1 VLSAA
6 VRKGAW
12 WAAVGLLGLLSGCGD
27 QYRPVITPINP
38 VGPAPQPQSY
48 FIAISG
54 PGPTADGVVNILDA
68 SGDTLLDQA
77 TLGAG
82 PFSFAL
88 NGTGTSGYNLNGN
101 AGTAVTLNSYG
112 ISVAFNNQGGL
123 QTKNVESST
132 LSTGANPVN
141 IFAGL
146 TNLYLIEPYT
156 NFQTKATSGQPSVAA
171 FNAAVAPPSLLQE
184 IPVAPNPVNFAG
196 TPTGERVYA
205 ISQSATGA
213 APLAYNACNTPTS
226 VTQAGEVSAIETTT
240 NTVSTRLPVG
250 ICPVYGIMSADTNRT
265 FILNRGSNTV
275 TVINS
280 QQNLIDSVHPSIPVG
295 AGPVSADIYTPS
307 SQLVTANYD
316 SGTLSI
322 INVNLDIFGNDGP
335 NFGQTVT
342 VKVGNG
348 PVAVSILPDGTRAYV
363 ANELDGTV
371 SVVDMHSFQVTKT
384 IPVAGHPHS
393 ISSLSSTPYG
403 KVYVAS
409 MDDPNLT
416 VIRTDTDTVSAN
428 VLLQGNAVDVRST
441 SQTAGGPSAQSIA
454 GGLAHPEAS
463 GSGSGGSGS
472 GGSTAAINITNPVVI
487 SHTSGQGMPC
497 GIGVVNGAVV
507 NADPSPYC
515 INP

>member
-1 VLSAA
+1 VLSVA
-6 VRKGAW
+6 VRKRAW
-12 WAAVGLLGLLSGCGD
+12 LAGVGLVAFLSGCGD

-38 VGPAPQPQSY
+38 VGPAAQPQSY
-48 FIAISG
+48 FVAISG
-54 PGPTADGVVNILDA
+54 PGPSADGVVNILDA
-68 SGDTLLDQA
+68 SGDTILDQA

-88 NGTGTSGYNLNGN
+88 DGTGTSAYNLNGN
-101 AGTAVTLNSYG
+101 AGAAVTLNSYG

-123 QTKNVESST
+123 QTKNIENST

-146 TNLYLIEPYT
+146 ANLYLIEPYV
-156 NFQTKATSGQPSVAA
+156 NFQTRTTSGQPSVAA
-171 FNAAVAPPSLLQE
+171 FNSAVAPPSLLQE

-196 TPTGERVYA
+196 TPSGERIYA

-213 APLAYNACNTPTS
+213 APLAYNACNTPAT
-226 VTQAGEVSAIETTT
+226 VTQAGEVAAIETTT

-250 ICPVYGIMSADTNRT
+250 ICPVYGVMSADTNRA
-265 FILNRGSNTV
+265 FILNRGSGTV

-280 QQNLIDSVHPSIPVG
+280 QQNLIDSVHPSITVG
-295 AGPVSADIYTPS
+295 AGPVSADIYTPAA
-307 SQLVTANYD
+307 QLVTANYD
-316 SGTLSI
+316 SGTVSI
-322 INVNLDIFGNDGP
+322 INVSLDIFGNDGP

-371 SVVDMHSFQVTKT
+371 SVVDLHSFQVTKT

-409 MDDPNLT
+409 MDNPNLT

-428 VLLQGNAVDVRST
+428 ILLQGNAVDVRST
-441 SQTAGGPSAQSIA
+441 TQTAGGPSAQGITRTLVHS
-454 GGLAHPEAS
+454 EAS
-463 GSGSGGSGS
+463 GTSGSGGT
-472 GGSTAAINITNPVVI
+472 TAAVNITNPLVI
-487 SHTSGQGMPC
+487 SHTSGQGVPC
-497 GIGVVNGAVV
+497 GIGVVNGVTV
-507 NADPSPYC
+507 NADPSPFC
-515 INP
+515 TNP